1 MKLVKILSSVIAE
14 NVDPKFRLTEISNK
28 LMNQLVVKFTE
39 ETEDSEDDIKSYI
52 NDFDKYKNGL
62 PSDKRDITKY
72 SYEQLKSLIQSKRSK
87 KEEGDIF
94 KTYMKG
100 PGKGS
105 DQRQVKS
112 MIKKFLEIRNYLPEP
127 NRDIMKYPYLR
138 LVELIQNKFGGIIT
152 KAAFEKYKRERT
164 DLTNEQILSYIERY
178 VDLYDRL
185 EPNTPP
191 IMLMSFDDLEA
202 SLDHLPDGD
211 DVPQK
216 KGDDF
221 KDIENIYDK
230 DNLYIFKP
238 NGKEQCIRLAH
249 GRPWCTSRVG
259 GGNLYYNYRLEN
271 NLTLYYVIDKDK
283 SFDDLNFA
291 VVILVDEYGRK
302 RIADGKNMAG
312 GFSGHKTE
320 SWDVISSKVP
330 KLADKEYLF
339 TADPLTD
346 REKSLL
352 RKYKNISIVEDA
364 VKELGS
370 VEDAEFWLEI
380 ASPNLTNKPRVYINL
395 PAELKK
401 KYISLGMDLTGDMIT
416 NSEPDVVKYY
426 LARKIDS
433 LRTKSLSNLTTADIA
448 LINMPTMKNLKEELK
463 VKYAGQL
470 ATEGDNIV
478 KITYPNDAS
487 SKYIALFGFDELFEN
502 LPETITYLTIANKSN
517 DTLDLDIP
525 PSIGKFRDVI
535 ALVLENC
542 VRTLPEELGQM
553 EGLTFLTLQNNK
565 NLQSLPESL
574 ADLEFLDLIAL
585 SGSNPNTEIPE
596 RLSAMMVEEGEGF
609 YYISRDV

>member
-1 MKLVKILSSVIAE
+1 MKLVKILSSVIVE

-28 LMNQLVVKFTE
+28 LMNQLVLKFSN
-39 ETEDSEDDIKSYI
+39 ETKDSEDDIKSYI
-52 NDFDKYKNGL
+52 GDFDKYKNGL
-62 PSDKRDITKY
+62 PADKRDITKY
-72 SYEQLKSLIQSKRSK
+72 TYDQLKSVILSKRVK

-127 NRDIMKYPYLR
+127 NRDIMRYPYLK

-152 KAAFEKYKRERT
+152 KAAFEKYKKERN

-185 EPNTPP
+185 EANTPP
-191 IMLMSFDDLEA
+191 IMLMSFDELEA
-202 SLDHLPDGD
+202 ALDHLPDGD
-211 DVPQK
+211 DTPKK

-221 KDIENIYDK
+221 KDIETIYDK

-249 GRPWCTSRVG
+249 GRPWCTSRIG

-271 NLTLYYVIDKDK
+271 NLTLYYVIDRDTP
-283 SFDDLNFA
+283 FDDLNFA

-312 GFSGHKTE
+312 GYSGHRTE
-320 SWDVISSKVP
+320 TWDTISSKVP
-330 KLADKEYLF
+330 KLKDKEYLF
-339 TADPLTD
+339 TPDPLTD
-346 REKSLL
+346 REKGLL
-352 RKYKNISIVEDA
+352 RKYKHINVQDDA

-395 PAELKK
+395 PSELKK

-416 NSEPDVVKYY
+416 SSEPDVVKYY

-433 LRTKSLSNLTTADIA
+433 LRTKTLNNLTTADIA
-448 LINMPTMKNLKEELK
+448 LINMPGMKNLKEELK

-502 LPETITYLTIANKSN
+502 LPESITYLTISNKSN
-517 DTLDLDIP
+517 DSLDLDIP
-525 PSIGKFRDVI
+525 ASIGKFTNII

-542 VRTLPEELGQM
+542 VKSLPEELGRM

-574 ADLEFLDLIAL
+574 ADLEYLDLIAL
-585 SGSNPNTEIPE
+585 SGSNPSVVIPE
-596 RLSAMMVEEGEGF
+596 RLKNMMVEEGDGF
-609 YYISRDV
+609 YYISRD

>member
-1 MKLVKILSSVIAE
+1 MKLVKILSSVIVE

-28 LMNQLVVKFTE
+28 LMNQLVLKFSN
-39 ETEDSEDDIKSYI
+39 ETKDSEDDIKGYI

-62 PSDKRDITKY
+62 PADKRDITKY
-72 SYEQLKSLIQSKRSK
+72 TYDQLKSVILSKRLK

-127 NRDIMKYPYLR
+127 SRDIMKYPYLK
-138 LVELIQNKFGGIIT
+138 LVELIQNKFGSIIT

-185 EPNTPP
+185 EANTAP

-202 SLDHLPDGD
+202 ALDHLPDGD

-216 KGDDF
+216 KKDDF
-221 KDIENIYDK
+221 GDIENIYDK

-249 GRPWCTSRVG
+249 GRPWCTSRIG

-312 GFSGHKTE
+312 GYSGHKTE
-320 SWDVISSKVP
+320 SWSTISSKVP
-330 KLADKEYLF
+330 KLEDKEYLF
-339 TADPLTD
+339 TPDPLTD
-346 REKSLL
+346 REKGLL
-352 RKYKNISIVEDA
+352 RKYKHINVQEDA

-380 ASPNLTNKPRVYINL
+380 SSPNLTNKPRVYINL

-416 NSEPDVVKYY
+416 NSEPDVIKYY

-433 LRTKSLSNLTTADIA
+433 LRTKTLSNLTTADIA
-448 LINMPTMKNLKEELK
+448 LINMPAMKNLKEELK

-487 SKYIALFGFDELFEN
+487 SKYIALFGFDELFQN
-502 LPETITYLTIANKSN
+502 LPESITYLTISNKSS
-517 DTLDLDIP
+517 DSLDLDIP
-525 PSIGKFRDVI
+525 ASIGKFTNII

-542 VRTLPEELGQM
+542 VKTLPEELGQM

-574 ADLEFLDLIAL
+574 ADLEYLDLIAL
-585 SGSNPNTEIPE
+585 SGSNPNIVIPE
-596 RLSAMMVEEGEGF
+596 RLKAMMVEEGDGF
-609 YYISRDV
+609 YYISRD

>member
-1 MKLVKILSSVIAE
+1 MKLVKILSSVIVE

-28 LMNQLVVKFTE
+28 LMNQLVLKFSN
-39 ETEDSEDDIKSYI
+39 ETKDSEDDIKSYI
-52 NDFDKYKNGL
+52 GDFDKYKNGL
-62 PSDKRDITKY
+62 PADKRDITKY
-72 SYEQLKSLIQSKRSK
+72 TYDQLKSVILSKRVK

-127 NRDIMKYPYLR
+127 NRDIMRYPYLK

-152 KAAFEKYKRERT
+152 KAAFEKYKKERN

-185 EPNTPP
+185 EANTPP
-191 IMLMSFDDLEA
+191 IMLMSFDELEA
-202 SLDHLPDGD
+202 ALDHLPDGD
-211 DVPQK
+211 DTPKK

-221 KDIENIYDK
+221 KDIETIYDK

-249 GRPWCTSRVG
+249 GRPWCTSRIG

-271 NLTLYYVIDKDK
+271 NLTLYYVIDRDTP
-283 SFDDLNFA
+283 FDDLNFA

-312 GFSGHKTE
+312 GYSGHRTE
-320 SWDVISSKVP
+320 TWDTISSKVP
-330 KLADKEYLF
+330 KLKDKEYLF
-339 TADPLTD
+339 TPDPLTD
-346 REKSLL
+346 REKGLL
-352 RKYKNISIVEDA
+352 RKYKHINVQDDA

-395 PAELKK
+395 PSELKK

-416 NSEPDVVKYY
+416 SSEPDVVKYY

-433 LRTKSLSNLTTADIA
+433 LIPAIMSLMVFMMCFCLR
-448 LINMPTMKNLKEELK
+448 LIFLFCLF
-463 VKYAGQL
+463 L
-470 ATEGDNIV
+470 
-478 KITYPNDAS
+478 S
-487 SKYIALFGFDELFEN
+487 SK
-502 LPETITYLTIANKSN
+502 
-517 DTLDLDIP
+517 
-525 PSIGKFRDVI
+525 
-535 ALVLENC
+535 
-542 VRTLPEELGQM
+542 VR
-553 EGLTFLTLQNNK
+553 
-565 NLQSLPESL
+565 
-574 ADLEFLDLIAL
+574 I
-585 SGSNPNTEIPE
+585 IH
-596 RLSAMMVEEGEGF
+596 V
-609 YYISRDV
+609 YYV

>member
-1 MKLVKILSSVIAE
+1 MKLVKILSSVIVE

-28 LMNQLVVKFTE
+28 LMNQLVLKFSN
-39 ETEDSEDDIKSYI
+39 ETKDSEDDIKSYI
-52 NDFDKYKNGL
+52 GDFDKYKNGL
-62 PSDKRDITKY
+62 PADKRDITKY
-72 SYEQLKSLIQSKRSK
+72 TYDQLKSVILSKRIK

-127 NRDIMKYPYLR
+127 NRDIMRYPYLK

-152 KAAFEKYKRERT
+152 KAAFEKYKKERN

-185 EPNTPP
+185 EANTPP
-191 IMLMSFDDLEA
+191 IMLMSFDELEA
-202 SLDHLPDGD
+202 ALDHLPDGD
-211 DVPQK
+211 DTPKK

-221 KDIENIYDK
+221 KDIETIYDK

-249 GRPWCTSRVG
+249 GRPWCTSRIG

-271 NLTLYYVIDKDK
+271 NLTLYYVIDRDTP
-283 SFDDLNFA
+283 FDDLNFA

-312 GFSGHKTE
+312 GYSGHRTE
-320 SWDVISSKVP
+320 TWDTISSKVP
-330 KLADKEYLF
+330 KLKDKEYLF
-339 TADPLTD
+339 TPDPLTD
-346 REKSLL
+346 REKGLL
-352 RKYKNISIVEDA
+352 RKYKHINVQDDA

-416 NSEPDVVKYY
+416 SSEPDVVKYY

-433 LRTKSLSNLTTADIA
+433 LRTKTLNNLTTADIA
-448 LINMPTMKNLKEELK
+448 LINMPGMKNLKEELK

-502 LPETITYLTIANKSN
+502 LPESITYLTISNKSN
-517 DTLDLDIP
+517 DSLDLDIP
-525 PSIGKFRDVI
+525 ASIGKFTNII

-542 VRTLPEELGQM
+542 VKSLPEELGRM

-574 ADLEFLDLIAL
+574 ADLEYLDLIAL
-585 SGSNPNTEIPE
+585 SGSNPSVVIPE
-596 RLSAMMVEEGEGF
+596 RLKNMMVEEGDGF
-609 YYISRDV
+609 YYISRD

>member
-1 MKLVKILSSVIAE
+1 
-14 NVDPKFRLTEISNK
+14 
-28 LMNQLVVKFTE
+28 
-39 ETEDSEDDIKSYI
+39 
-52 NDFDKYKNGL
+52 
-62 PSDKRDITKY
+62 
-72 SYEQLKSLIQSKRSK
+72 
-87 KEEGDIF
+87 
-94 KTYMKG
+94 
-100 PGKGS
+100 
-105 DQRQVKS
+105 

-127 NRDIMKYPYLR
+127 SRDIMKYPYLK
-138 LVELIQNKFGGIIT
+138 LVELIQNKFGSIIT

-185 EPNTPP
+185 EANTAP

-202 SLDHLPDGD
+202 ALDHLPDGD

-216 KGDDF
+216 KKDDF
-221 KDIENIYDK
+221 GDIENIYDK

-249 GRPWCTSRVG
+249 GRPWCTSRIG

-312 GFSGHKTE
+312 GYSGHKTE
-320 SWDVISSKVP
+320 SWSTISSKVP
-330 KLADKEYLF
+330 KLEDKEYLF
-339 TADPLTD
+339 TPDPLTD
-346 REKSLL
+346 REKGLL
-352 RKYKNISIVEDA
+352 RKYKHINVQEDA

-380 ASPNLTNKPRVYINL
+380 SSPNLTNKPRVYINL

-416 NSEPDVVKYY
+416 NSEPDVIKYY

-433 LRTKSLSNLTTADIA
+433 LRTKTLSNLTTADIA
-448 LINMPTMKNLKEELK
+448 LINMPAMKNLKEELK

-487 SKYIALFGFDELFEN
+487 SKYIALFGFDELFQN
-502 LPETITYLTIANKSN
+502 LPESITYLTISNKSS
-517 DTLDLDIP
+517 DSLDLDIP
-525 PSIGKFRDVI
+525 ASIGKFTNII

-542 VRTLPEELGQM
+542 VKTLPEELGQM

-574 ADLEFLDLIAL
+574 ADLEYLDLIAL
-585 SGSNPNTEIPE
+585 SGSNPNIVIPE
-596 RLSAMMVEEGEGF
+596 RLKNMMVEEGDGF
-609 YYISRDV
+609 YYISRD